1 MGSSVS
7 SITSRSDLYKKT
19 ETTRFVMDKIL
30 EYSLKELNMQD
41 FLLLSNP
48 NECKK
53 YVLFFSNTLYKHF
66 HTLQLMPMKD
76 PKGVILF
83 DKISDLTTPPSDKEV
98 KSRQSL
104 CLIISYY
111 YVRIFQIY
119 GALALT
125 VMDDI
130 TFMSDTGMI
139 GYTPELDRKGAKGDP
154 RSKMEQIGGIYEGGI
169 YAGGIYEGGIYE
181 GGAYDIGKFDFLQ
194 KFLEPED
201 KKTEDKGYLT
211 KYVGNNKAEDLV
223 YFKKL
228 SIMDPNKDSGIFYF
242 KYEKMRVYANV
253 TISIT
258 KNASD
263 NIIVL
268 EWKEFE
274 YYKKDALSPTKIPN
288 VSDSF
293 TFLSMVT
300 IVPKTKNGTTLY
312 EVLQPSGFISVN
324 DYLKNMLGG
333 LMEFLRNTVKDT
345 STTRVSTPSSQSE
358 VGTDDR
364 LKIGK
369 LRQDIIA
376 KNPAHCI
383 ARALQLIKS
392 MPFDGK
398 VISAICSTTFFD
410 KDGRSSRRGIPHPG
424 DTLDYSPGL
433 VALEALFHNSIE
445 FATPKVAM
453 GKGDTFKQYKRF
465 MEYMMKTYEGT
476 DDNAKLETATLSKI
490 KNQRDKNMCKGRTTD
505 IVFPESSYASVK
517 AIVNEM
523 FMLQYTH
530 SVKCEEYFRM
540 LFAIKD
546 DQATGQRT
554 IGIHPSIIDNG
565 FPAIEKIAEAVREHL
580 MVYYSMC
587 EYKYASGMKIV
598 LDSSEKP
605 KNGVITA
612 AQFLKTVQATEAK
625 QPEAKQPEAKQPE
638 AKQPEVKANQ
648 AKADQAK
655 ADQAKANQ
663 AKTNKAKADQAKAI
677 ANAKHVI
684 GLVPKQ
690 TNKQATTQV
699 TTQATAQAK
708 APTNPPTKAP
718 NPPTKATNQ
727 PKKEV
732 QTGVNQQMAA
742 QNFLHMTHRV

>member
-30 EYSLKELNMQD
+30 QYSLKELNIQD

-83 DKISDLTTPPSDKEV
+83 DKINDLTTPPSDKEV

-154 RSKMEQIGGIYEGGI
+154 RSKMYEGGV
-169 YAGGIYEGGIYE
+169 YAGGVYEGGAYA

-201 KKTEDKGYLT
+201 KKMEDKGYLT
-211 KYVGNNKAEDLV
+211 KYVGNNKAEDFV

-242 KYEKMRVYANV
+242 KYEKMRMYASI
-253 TISIT
+253 TISIM

-263 NIIVL
+263 NSIVL

-274 YYKKDALSPTKIPN
+274 YYKKDALAPTKIPN

-300 IVPKTKNGTTLY
+300 IMPKIKNGTTLY
-312 EVLQPSGFISVN
+312 EVLQSSGFVSVN

-333 LMEFLRNTVKDT
+333 VMEFLRNTVKDT

-358 VGTDDR
+358 VGTDNR

-453 GKGDTFKQYKRF
+453 GKGDTFRQYKRF
-465 MEYMMKTYEGT
+465 MADMMRTYEGT
-476 DDNAKLETATLSKI
+476 VDTAKLETATLSKI

-546 DQATGQRT
+546 DQATSQRV
-554 IGIHPSIIDNG
+554 IGIHPAIIDNG

-580 MVYYSMC
+580 MRYYSLC

-598 LDSSEKP
+598 LESSEKP
-605 KNGVITA
+605 KNGAITA
-612 AQFLKTVQATEAK
+612 AQFLKTVQVA
-625 QPEAKQPEAKQPE
+625 EAKQPE

-648 AKADQAK
+648 AKA
-655 ADQAKANQ
+655 NQ
-663 AKTNKAKADQAKAI
+663 AKADQAKAI

-690 TNKQATTQV
+690 TNKQATTQA
-699 TTQATAQAK
+699 TTQVT
-708 APTNPPTKAP
+708 TNPPTKLLTKAP
-718 NPPTKATNQ
+718 NQTK
-727 PKKEV
+727 KV
-732 QTGVNQQMAA
+732 MQTGVQPQMAP
-742 QNFLHMTHRV
+742 QNFLRMAQRV

>member
-7 SITSRSDLYKKT
+7 TSITSRGDLYKKT
-19 ETTRFVMDKIL
+19 EKTRIVMDKIL

-139 GYTPELDRKGAKGDP
+139 GYTSELDRKGAKGDP

-169 YAGGIYEGGIYE
+169 YEGGIYV

-242 KYEKMRVYANV
+242 KYEKMRVYANI

-258 KNASD
+258 KNTSD

-288 VSDSF
+288 ASDSF

-312 EVLQPSGFISVN
+312 EVLQPSGFVSVN

-333 LMEFLRNTVKDT
+333 IMEFLRNTVKDI

-445 FATPKVAM
+445 FATPKVTM
-453 GKGDTFKQYKRF
+453 GKGDTFRQYKRF
-465 MEYMMKTYEGT
+465 MADMMKTYEGAA
-476 DDNAKLETATLSKI
+476 DNAKLETATLSKI

-580 MVYYSMC
+580 MRYYSLC
-587 EYKYASGMKIV
+587 EYKYATGMKIV

-605 KNGVITA
+605 KNSTITA
-612 AQFLKTVQATEAK
+612 AQFLKTVQTTEAK
-625 QPEAKQPEAKQPE
+625 QSEAKQSEAKQVE
-638 AKQPEVKANQ
+638 AKANQ
-648 AKADQAK
+648 AKANQTKADQTK
-655 ADQAKANQ
+655 ADQAKI
-663 AKTNKAKADQAKAI
+663 I

-690 TNKQATTQV
+690 TMTQAKPQAKPQATTQAITQAITQAKPQA
-699 TTQATAQAK
+699 TTQAIPQAT
-708 APTNPPTKAP
+708 APTNPPTKQL
-718 NPPTKATNQ
+718 TKATNQ
-727 PKKEV
+727 PKKGV
-732 QTGVNQQMAA
+732 QTGVNPQMAA
-742 QNFLHMTHRV
+742 QNFLRMAQK

>member
-1 MGSSVS
+1 
-7 SITSRSDLYKKT
+7 
-19 ETTRFVMDKIL
+19 MDKIL

-139 GYTPELDRKGAKGDP
+139 GYTSELDRKGAKGDP

-169 YAGGIYEGGIYE
+169 YEGGIYV

-242 KYEKMRVYANV
+242 KYEKMRVYANI

-258 KNASD
+258 KNTSD

-288 VSDSF
+288 ASDSF

-312 EVLQPSGFISVN
+312 EVLQPSGFVSVN

-333 LMEFLRNTVKDT
+333 IMEFLRNTVKDI

-445 FATPKVAM
+445 FATPKVTM
-453 GKGDTFKQYKRF
+453 GKGDTFRQYKRF
-465 MEYMMKTYEGT
+465 MADMMKTYEGAA
-476 DDNAKLETATLSKI
+476 DNAKLETATLSKI

-580 MVYYSMC
+580 MRYYSLC
-587 EYKYASGMKIV
+587 EYKYATGMKIV

-605 KNGVITA
+605 KNSTITA
-612 AQFLKTVQATEAK
+612 AQFLKTVQTTEAK
-625 QPEAKQPEAKQPE
+625 QSEAKQSEAKQVE
-638 AKQPEVKANQ
+638 AKANQ
-648 AKADQAK
+648 AKANQTKADQTK
-655 ADQAKANQ
+655 ADQAKI
-663 AKTNKAKADQAKAI
+663 I

-690 TNKQATTQV
+690 TMTQAKPQAKPQATTQAITQAITQAKPQA
-699 TTQATAQAK
+699 TTQAIPQAT
-708 APTNPPTKAP
+708 APTNPPTKQL
-718 NPPTKATNQ
+718 TKATNQ
-727 PKKEV
+727 PKKGV
-732 QTGVNQQMAA
+732 QTGVNPQMAA
-742 QNFLHMTHRV
+742 QNFLRMAQK